1 MPTRNFPVDSKT
13 IKHTSSARRRLLQ
26 LSVTLPI
33 SLPVFTASVSLG
45 TRVSYHLVKNQE
57 SAAGVIEGAVVLVD
71 SDINVFQGDGFYLY
85 PDWGQ
90 PIVYEVRQKANRLA
104 FHYPGNDLVLWEL
117 SPEQSMARFSGRVE
131 GVVNSGEFGTGKLLN
146 RALDQVQPLNVPRL
160 PTG

>member
-57 SAAGVIEGAVVLVD
+57 SAAGVIEGAVVT
-71 SDINVFQGDGFYLY
+71 G
-85 PDWGQ
+85 
-90 PIVYEVRQKANRLA
+90 RQRA
-104 FHYPGNDLVLWEL
+104 
-117 SPEQSMARFSGRVE
+117 SMSSKVMASI
-131 GVVNSGEFGTGKLLN
+131 SI
-146 RALDQVQPLNVPRL
+146 
-160 PTG
+160 PTGGSR